1 MTNDNRLQEEFRN
14 FLEAEEMHPP
24 KELRETLLS
33 RIQRDLNPSFANVFL
48 RVLALHGVLS
58 LVTLSICS
66 QFGLQFFPLLDL
78 MNSFMAVA
86 GHTYCMAFCGAL
98 FVGASSLSL
107 SFVLTPEQVKVLRKN
122 SLLQFSILSFLS
134 LGVFLFFGAEILL
147 IPASLWLV
155 GALTAGIL
163 SVEIGWN
170 VRAWF
175 RKRVVYGV

>member
-1 MTNDNRLQEEFRN
+1 VKGDNRLPEEFRS
-14 FLEAEEMHPP
+14 FLEAEEIHPP
-24 KELRETLLS
+24 MAVQEAVLARVKL
-33 RIQRDLNPSFANVFL
+33 DLNPSFANVFL
-48 RVLALHGVLS
+48 RVLAIHGVLS

-66 QFGLQFFPLLDL
+66 QFGLQLFPLLDL
-78 MNSFMAVA
+78 MNTFMAFA

-98 FVGASSLSL
+98 FVGASALSL
-107 SFVLTPEQVKVLRKN
+107 SFVLTPEQVKALRKN

-155 GALTAGIL
+155 GALTAGVL

-170 VRAWF
+170 VRARF